1 MSRIPFSRRRFIQAG
16 AGAVTVVGLGACT
29 DDGVTLPVGPTSTV
43 PAAPSTAPASTT
55 ATTSVTSTTA
65 PGAGGPRRLVVVQLN
80 GGNDML
86 NTLPPSDGRYQDLRP
101 GIAIPEADR
110 LALTGETTVALH
122 PSLAP
127 MLPHWEAGHLALVQG
142 IGFPDPNRSHF
153 VSMDRWWR
161 ADELTRPGW
170 LGRVLDAEAGQWT
183 ALAATGI
190 GGAAP
195 LLNGATAQPTIIS
208 SPGAFQLQILEPS
221 WLDFGSGDAT
231 SLAGRYR
238 QSLATALE
246 AMEDFAGLVTEA
258 EDSADLPEFAG
269 GNPISDGL
277 ATAAA
282 LLAADV
288 GARIVVVSASGFD
301 THSGQPSVQ
310 AGLLAD
316 LAQGL
321 SGFQQAMD
329 AGGLGQDVLV
339 VTTSEFGR
347 RAAENASEGT
357 DHGAGGLSIVLGDAV
372 QGGRYGSADLGD
384 LLDGDI
390 RPVIDPRAMYT
401 ACLDWLGADVE
412 AVLGRRYDS
421 LSVLR

>member
-1 MSRIPFSRRRFIQAG
+1 MTRIPFSRRRFIQAG
-16 AGAVTVVGLGACT
+16 AGAVTVVGLGACS
-29 DDGVTLPVGPTSTV
+29 DDGITLSSGPTSTV
-43 PAAPSTAPASTT
+43 PGPAVSTT
-55 ATTSVTSTTA
+55 TTGSTPATSTTV
-65 PGAGGPRRLVVVQLN
+65 PTPNGPRRLVVVQLN

-86 NTLPPSDGRYQDLRP
+86 NTLPPSDGRYMDLRP
-101 GIAIPEADR
+101 GIAVPEADR
-110 LALTGETTVALH
+110 LALSGETSVGLH

-127 MLPHWEAGHLALVQG
+127 LLPFWERGNLALVQG
-142 IGFPDPNRSHF
+142 IGFADPNRSHF

-170 LGRVLDAEAGQWT
+170 LGRVLDAEAGQWS
-183 ALAATGI
+183 ALAATGL

-195 LLNGATAQPTIIS
+195 LLNGAAVQPTIIS
-208 SPGAFQLQILEPS
+208 SPNAFQLQILEPS
-221 WLDFGSGDAT
+221 WLDFGAGDAT
-231 SLAGRYR
+231 SLAGQYR

-258 EDSADLPEFAG
+258 EDTADLPDFAG

-282 LLAADV
+282 LLTADV
-288 GARIVVVSASGFD
+288 GARLVVVSASGFD
-301 THSGQPSVQ
+301 THSGQAAVQ
-310 AGLLAD
+310 AGLLTD

-321 SGFQQAMD
+321 NGFQQAMD
-329 AGGLGQDVLV
+329 AADLGQDVLV

-357 DHGAGGLSIVLGDAV
+357 DHGAGGLSFVLGNAV
-372 QGGRYGSADLGD
+372 QGGLYGSADLGD

-412 AVLGRRYDS
+412 AVLGRRYDG